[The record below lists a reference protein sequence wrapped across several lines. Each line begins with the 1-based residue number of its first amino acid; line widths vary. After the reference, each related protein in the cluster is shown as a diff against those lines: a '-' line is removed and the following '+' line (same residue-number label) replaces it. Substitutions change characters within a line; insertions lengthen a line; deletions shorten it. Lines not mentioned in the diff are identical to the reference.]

1 MRKDTIYDTGDK
13 VILNNQGA
21 TIQAGRS
28 GIVPTFTS
36 EFETFL
42 AATKENRPE
51 YTDAMYDVYLNL
63 FLRGMSDKLSVW
75 YPMNSRT
82 TDSLYK
88 EYHGL
93 GALVAVGADS
103 KPEYNGL
110 AGDGSAL
117 YYRVLNPSSTITDIN
132 NFTIGIYS
140 QTDDDAGTDWGC
152 SDGTNT
158 LSISCKSGGNCVMK
172 VGTVTITNAV
182 ATGDGHFI
190 LNVQA
195 GTLSGWYAKSK
206 VLTQLG
212 NVDTVAGAIPDIVSI
227 LAAYM
232 NTATPT
238 DYSTKRISTLWIYNG
253 LLTDAGVGMMNQLIE
268 NYHLNTGKS
277 VNYGA

>member
-1 MRKDTIYDTGDK
+1 MTKEPIYDTANK
-13 VILNNQGA
+13 LILNNQGA
-21 TIQAGRS
+21 TIYANRE
-28 GIVPTFTS
+28 GIVPTYSS

-42 AATKENRPE
+42 AATKENRPTHIE
-51 YTDAMYDVYLNL
+51 AAYDLYTELLLRELHGNL
-63 FLRGMSDKLSVW
+63 AVW
-75 YPMNSRT
+75 YPMNGRT

-88 EYHGL
+88 EYHSL

-117 YYRVLNPSSTITDIN
+117 YYRVLNPSSIITDIN
-132 NFTIGIYS
+132 NFTVGIYS

-190 LNVQA
+190 LNVQGGA
-195 GTLSGWYAKSK
+195 LSGWYAKSK
-206 VLTQLG
+206 VLAQLG

-238 DYSTKRISTLWIYNG
+238 DYSSKRISTLWIYNG